1 MTNPATPCDSEAL
14 WAMAVGTLESDEE
27 AAQESHLA
35 GCPHCQVL
43 FGEIR
48 ADVEALGYQREA
60 AASAEAQA
68 AAILARTR
76 EVRARGRLLRWGVV
90 CALFLGALAFGLAA
104 AHRLTEKALNRQELW
119 RVEHAI
125 QRLQNARGAYPTDED
140 ALAAALRELAD
151 PELRLDERGLPLDRW
166 DRPFRYRFPGRRNP
180 GLFDLWSVGPDGID
194 QDGGPDDQ
202 TNGPR

>member
-1 MTNPATPCDSEAL
+1 MTTCDPEAL
-14 WAMAVGTLESDEE
+14 WALAIGTLESEEE

-35 GCPHCQVL
+35 GCLHCQAL
-43 FGEIR
+43 FEEIR

-76 EVRARGRLLRWGVV
+76 EVRSRARLLRWGVV
-90 CALFLGALAFGLAA
+90 SALFLGALVLGLGS

-125 QRLQNARGAYPTDED
+125 QRIQNDLGAYPADED
-140 ALAAALRELAD
+140 ALAAALGALAD
-151 PELRLDERGLPLDRW
+151 PELRLDARGLPLDRW
-166 DRPFRYRFPGRRNP
+166 GRPFRYRFPGCRNP